1 MPRITYLTPSL
12 AIPALTLLPVISP
25 LTEPVFIEI
34 ANKPDILFHAKHNY
48 VIAYLLNSPTIGYI
62 IPVSCSIFI
71 YVFSAHLRTAHAFYL

>member
-25 LTEPVFIEI
+25 LTGPVFIEI
-34 ANKPDILFHAKHNY
+34 ANKPDILFHAKNNY

-62 IPVSCSIFI
+62 NSIFE
-71 YVFSAHLRTAHAFYL
+71 